1 MSLASVWL
9 WGGTSGTARKRALT
23 EASLCV
29 IVVLKDGVVGVG
41 VQDRKHRK
49 TGKTGSEDEL
59 RSETQRCFY
68 LGKPVQFHHTVLGE
82 ET

>member
-9 WGGTSGTARKRALT
+9 WGGTSGTARKRALI

-29 IVVLKDGVVGVG
+29 IVVLEDGVVGVG
-41 VQDRKHRK
+41 VGMQDRKHRK

-59 RSETQRCFY
+59 KPRTSAETF
-68 LGKPVQFHHTVLGE
+68 LLE
-82 ET
+82 ETSPV